1 MKLKSNYFISILIV
15 IIMIIIS
22 FFVWE
27 NMIKV
32 DQTEY
37 IDGVYLNE
45 SYGYYSDILVK
56 VTIRG
61 QRIKDI
67 EIISH
72 EEPEILATIVF
83 DRLPPQMIKYNSAQV
98 DIIAGATYTSRSLIN
113 AVEKALEDALEEDSL
128 EQVD

>member
-1 MKLKSNYFISILIV
+1 
-15 IIMIIIS
+15 
-22 FFVWE
+22 
-27 NMIKV
+27 MIKV